1 MISYIKGKAEYIG
14 GNYVIMENNGIGYK
28 IFVSDMTAARI
39 PRDKEIKIY
48 TYMSVREDD
57 ISLFGFSS
65 REELNMFNMLIG
77 VSGIGPKGAL
87 AILAALSPGDIAL
100 AIITDDVKTL
110 SSGQGIGKKTAQ
122 RIILELKDKMA
133 KEKDTENI
141 ADTAAVTAAID
152 IERSD
157 EKNDAFSALIMLG
170 FERGEAMKAISAVYE
185 DGMNTE
191 KIVSLAL
198 KKLS

>member
-14 GNYVIMENNGIGYK
+14 SNYVIIDNNGIGYK
-28 IFVSDMTAARI
+28 IFVSDLTAARI

-65 REELNMFNMLIG
+65 REELSMFNMLIG

-87 AILAALSPGDIAL
+87 ALLAALSPGDIAL

-133 KEKDTENI
+133 KENTAENI
-141 ADTAAVTAAID
+141 ADAAAVTAAMD
-152 IERSD
+152 IEKSD